1 MRRVWKQPQA
11 QARTRRRTGADA
23 QDREAVGE
31 EAATREVEALLAA
44 VRRSAPP
51 GGANEEAALAAY
63 REARD
68 SGAHALPGR
77 WWQARRRDD
86 WRPSRRWRG
95 ALPARA
101 AFASIAATVTLGG
114 VALAAGTGA
123 IPAPFGIG
131 GGGSGGPSAATAT
144 RTSAPATP
152 GAARESAA
160 DGAVRLPSAGVTRS
174 GSARPTRAQ
183 DDVAHCVAYLA
194 SNGRSLSARGAASE
208 RLAADAA
215 DAGLTVEAY
224 CEDVVAAEERQP
236 GAGTGGKGSTKA
248 PKGSNAPKNPGTA
261 PKATPEQPQA
271 KPDDDAAGGSAV
283 KPTERADPA
292 KPADQVEPGNGVR
305 PGGKG
310 TTQGRGETEPP
321 TP

>member
-1 MRRVWKQPQA
+1 MRRVRKQPQA
-11 QARTRRRTGADA
+11 QARPRRRTGADA
-23 QDREAVGE
+23 RDREAVDE
-31 EAATREVEALLAA
+31 EVATPEVEALLAA
-44 VRRSAPP
+44 VRRSAPGP

-68 SGAHALPGR
+68 AGAHALPER

-86 WRPSRRWRG
+86 WRPSRRRRG

-101 AFASIAATVTLGG
+101 AFASVAATVTLGG

-131 GGGSGGPSAATAT
+131 GGGSVGPSAASTAA
-144 RTSAPATP
+144 RTGAPPTP

-160 DGAVRLPSAGVTRS
+160 EGTVRLPSTGVTRS

-183 DDVAHCVAYLA
+183 DDVAYCVAYLA
-194 SNGRSLSARGAASE
+194 SNGRSLSGRGAASE
-208 RLAADAA
+208 RLTAEAA

-236 GAGTGGKGSTKA
+236 GAGTDGKGSTKA
-248 PKGSNAPKNPGTA
+248 PKASKPPKKPGTA
-261 PKATPEQPQA
+261 PKAPPEHPPA
-271 KPDDDAAGGSAV
+271 KPDDNAPGGSAAN
-283 KPTERADPA
+283 PTDRTDPA
-292 KPADQVEPGNGVR
+292 KPADKDEPGNGNGRR
-305 PGGKG
+305 PAGKG
-310 TTQGRGETEPP
+310 ATQGKGGN
-321 TP
+321 

>member
-44 VRRSAPP
+44 VRRSAPRP

-68 SGAHALPGR
+68 SGAHAVPGR

-101 AFASIAATVTLGG
+101 AFASVAATVTLGG

-144 RTSAPATP
+144 RTGTPSTP

-160 DGAVRLPSAGVTRS
+160 EGAVRLPSAGVTRS

-194 SNGRSLSARGAASE
+194 SNGRSVSGAATE
-208 RLAADAA
+208 RLTADAA
-215 DAGLTVEAY
+215 DAGMTVEAY
-224 CEDVVAAEERQP
+224 CEDVVAAEERQQGT
-236 GAGTGGKGSTKA
+236 GAGDTGSTKA
-248 PKGSNAPKNPGTA
+248 PKGSKPPKKPGTP
-261 PKATPEQPQA
+261 PKAPPVPPPA
-271 KPDDDAAGGSAV
+271 KPDDNAAGGSAV
-283 KPTERADPA
+283 KPTERADPT
-292 KPADQVEPGNGVR
+292 KPTDQREPGNGGR
-305 PGGKG
+305 PAGKG
-310 TTQGRGETEPP
+310 TPQGKGETDPP